1 MKGKTLLSK
10 NMIIANVSNAR
21 GMLEQVV
28 KDFHRIYESN
38 LDFFFDD
45 NDFLDIWDTD
55 QKVAL
60 MLDFEVA
67 IYSILPKE

>member
-10 NMIIANVSNAR
+10 NMIVANVSNAR